1 MSTLSLAIKEKK
13 CFSACLHQGF
23 KGCSSFKEFRA
34 FSPQKQW
41 ELQDFRV
48 PQIPQSLVLLLEK
61 KTANP
66 SKPYL
71 APGEEN
77 SNFIAENRAGNVM
90 YPYPCALSQ
99 ILPSCCAGNVEQSH
113 EASLQSRFPS
123 SPGRGFAFY
132 KNLQQL

>member
-1 MSTLSLAIKEKK
+1 MSTLSLGIKEKGALVLV
-13 CFSACLHQGF
+13 CIWAL
-23 KGCSSFKEFRA
+23 RA
-34 FSPQKQW
+34 VPASRNFMLLVHKKPW

-48 PQIPQSLVLLLEK
+48 PQIPPSLV
-61 KTANP
+61 
-66 SKPYL
+66 L

-77 SNFIAENRAGNVM
+77 SNFIPENRAGNVM

-99 ILPSCCAGNVEQSH
+99 ILPSCAGNVEQSH

-132 KNLQQL
+132 KNLQQLQKKPLVLWAA